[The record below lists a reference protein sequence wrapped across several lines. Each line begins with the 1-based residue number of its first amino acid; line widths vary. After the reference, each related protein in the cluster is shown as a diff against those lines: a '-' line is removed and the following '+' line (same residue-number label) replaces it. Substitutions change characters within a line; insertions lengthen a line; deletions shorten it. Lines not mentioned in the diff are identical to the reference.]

1 MLDRSEIMR
10 KKYLYVTPGKD
21 DFSKELLHYGKITS
35 DAEFETVNGDFER
48 IRTFRYKDKAWYHH
62 MKNGEVLEIFEL

>member
-1 MLDRSEIMR
+1 MFDRSGIMR

-35 DAEFETVNGDFER
+35 DAEV
-48 IRTFRYKDKAWYHH
+48 AA
-62 MKNGEVLEIFEL
+62 